1 MKLFVISPPKDKPDE
16 PNLVTK
22 MFESG
27 LTTLHLRKPRHSTT
41 QMMEYIKEIPEHF
54 HNRIVIH
61 SHHQLALKFPLKGIH
76 LTSTHLGKKWKYWF
90 VRQRLKL
97 KFGIISKS
105 RSYSRL
111 QQVYNKEDYNFNYY
125 LLGTVFNSLT
135 HGFYSGFYE
144 EGVVAA
150 IKTSKKKFVARG
162 GTTPDVI
169 KKANDLGFYGIAF
182 NSYIWDAELPYANFL
197 KITEAFKEHN
207 IEME

>member
-27 LTTLHLRKPRHSTT
+27 LTTLHLRKPRHSTS
-41 QMMEYIKEIPEHF
+41 QMMDYIKEIPAHF
-54 HNRIVIH
+54 HDRIVIH
-61 SHHQLALKFPLKGIH
+61 SHHQLALKFSLKGIH
-76 LTSTHLGKKWKYWF
+76 LTSTHLNKKWKYWF

-111 QQVYNKEDYNFNYY
+111 QQVYNKEDYSFNYY

-144 EGVVAA
+144 EGVIAA

-162 GTTPDVI
+162 GTTPEVI

-182 NSYIWDAELPYANFL
+182 NSYIWDSELPYTNFL
-197 KITEAFKEHN
+197 KITET
-207 IEME
+207 